1 MCCKLDSYG
10 IYSIL
15 LIILL
20 IPNVKMEID
29 IYVGELV
36 II

>member
-1 MCCKLDSYG
+1 MCCKLDSYD
-10 IYSIL
+10 IYS
-15 LIILL
+15 ILL